1 MIKLENEKL
10 SELIIVWYNGRHSQ
24 WNVCIEVNVY
34 SYIGI
39 KTGAH
44 CSMFYLET
52 EHLHLS
58 AILST
63 VHFLV
68 CTQNYIA
75 LNDTACMR
83 NETPSIFWII

>member
-1 MIKLENEKL
+1 MVDIP
-10 SELIIVWYNGRHSQ
+10 
-24 WNVCIEVNVY
+24 NVCIEVNVY

-63 VHFLV
+63 VLFSSLY
-68 CTQNYIA
+68 TELYRI
-75 LNDTACMR
+75 
-83 NETPSIFWII
+83 E